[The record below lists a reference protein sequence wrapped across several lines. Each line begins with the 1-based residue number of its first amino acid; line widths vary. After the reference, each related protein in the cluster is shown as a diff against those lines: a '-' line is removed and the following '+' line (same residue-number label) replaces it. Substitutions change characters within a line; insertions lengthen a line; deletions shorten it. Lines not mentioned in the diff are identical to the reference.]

1 MPKSD
6 IIIRI
11 GGEGGEGVI
20 STGDMFTTG
29 AARTGFRVFT
39 FRTYP
44 SEIKGGHAW
53 YQIRVSDR
61 PVLSIGDGIDVLI
74 AFDAEAYERHVGLV
88 HEHGAVIS
96 DPDPVSNRE
105 RPRRIPCPNSFPET
119 KAEKAVFPAGKNTL
133 TLG

>member
-20 STGDMFTTG
+20 SAGDMFTIG

-44 SEIKGGHAW
+44 AEIKGGHAW
-53 YQIRVSDR
+53 YQIRVSNK
-61 PVLSIGDGIDVLI
+61 PVLTIGDGVDELV
-74 AFDAEAYERHVGLV
+74 AFDGEAYERH
-88 HEHGAVIS
+88 I
-96 DPDPVSNRE
+96 
-105 RPRRIPCPNSFPET
+105 
-119 KAEKAVFPAGKNTL
+119 
-133 TLG
+133 